1 MIVNLKISK
10 DTLGQGEL
18 DQTKY
23 KNRNCFAQSHFDQ
36 MSDKE
41 MKH

>member
-10 DTLGQGEL
+10 DTLGQAGP

-23 KNRNCFAQSHFDQ
+23 KNRNCFAQSHFDEI
-36 MSDKE
+36 SDKD
-41 MKH
+41 